1 MSSTD
6 YLTPFVEVGR
16 ALCDGADN
24 HTVINLI
31 ARRIAETLHLKGC
44 FIKMLSPQ
52 EERLELVSSYGL
64 SEDFLFS
71 KPQCSPDGLCFRLPE
86 DVRYLANTHEA
97 ESSAECEAMMIEGI
111 RAVVAI
117 PIQVNQK
124 VLAMVVLCAVTPRE
138 FNKTELSFAETLASR
153 GILAFN
159 WQRRI
164 DELIAREREYLE
176 SFQDISSTI
185 NATLNINK
193 VLEVV
198 VQKVARLLGGKG
210 CTVRLL
216 DSKTQKLYLAQAY
229 GLSKGFL
236 NKGPVDAQ
244 RSITENMAG
253 KIVVIDDVITDPR
266 LQYQAEVIEEG
277 IRKVLSIPLIVRSK
291 VIGVLRLFT
300 AERTP
305 FNNREIQFVNAVAQ
319 QCAFAI
325 ENARIYQRLKYE
337 YQQLLIDFDYN
348 GSSH

>member
-1 MSSTD
+1 MCSID

-16 ALCDGADN
+16 ALCDGADSYS
-24 HTVINLI
+24 VMNLI
-31 ARRIAETLHLKGC
+31 ARRITETLQLKGC
-44 FIKMLSPQ
+44 LIKMLSSHVD
-52 EERLELVSSYGL
+52 RLELLSSYGL
-64 SEDFLFS
+64 SENFLFS
-71 KPQCSPDGLCFRLPE
+71 EPQSSPDSLCFRLPE
-86 DVRYLANTHEA
+86 DVTCLPNLQDSEPIA
-97 ESSAECEAMMIEGI
+97 EREAMLIEGI
-111 RAVVAI
+111 RAAAAV
-117 PIQVNQK
+117 PIEVNQK
-124 VLAMVVLCAVTPRE
+124 VLAMVVLCASSPRE
-138 FNKTELSFAETLASR
+138 FTRTELSFAEALTGR
-153 GILAFN
+153 GVLSFN
-159 WQRRI
+159 ARRSM
-164 DELIAREREYLE
+164 DETIEREREYLK

-193 VLEVV
+193 VLELV
-198 VQKVARLLGGKG
+198 VQKVAQLLGGKG

-216 DSKTQKLYLAQAY
+216 DSKTQKLYLAQSF
-229 GLSKGFL
+229 GLSKEFL

-244 RSITENMAG
+244 KSIAENMAG

-300 AERTP
+300 AERPP
-305 FNNREIQFVNAVAQ
+305 FTNREIQFANAVAQ